1 MLDSNELF
9 ARLMERSIVSV
20 ALKSSIAAL
29 SDLLERSAHL
39 LDTCVRYGE
48 GLGVPDDALVDQSV
62 VSQIAPSRD
71 AAERL
76 EALCA
81 EYESRVGDSHE
92 QYIRRGE
99 VESELLEDIDR
110 IEKQLKDSLGGG
122 DVGALIDKPENA
134 ARTTREAYEAIA
146 EYDLSKDAMSEIVSL
161 SQAID
166 EMINDTNA
174 LARLISF
181 GVSELI
187 SALDEPV
194 FGND

>member
-9 ARLMERSIVSV
+9 ARLMERAIISV
-20 ALKSSIAAL
+20 ALKSSVAAL
-29 SDLLERSAHL
+29 SDLLERSTHL
-39 LDTCVRYGE
+39 LDTCVHYGE
-48 GLGVPDDALVDQSV
+48 GLGVPNDVLVDQSV

-81 EYESRVGDSHE
+81 EYETRVGDAHE
-92 QYIRRGE
+92 QYIRHGE
-99 VESELLEDIDR
+99 IESELLEDIDR

-122 DVGALIDKPENA
+122 DLKMLIDKPENA
-134 ARTTREAYEAIA
+134 ARTTREAYEAIT

-166 EMINDTNA
+166 EMIGDTNL

-181 GVSELI
+181 GVNELI

-194 FGND
+194 FDNN